1 LSGCGLFLRKNQ
13 LGNSLWFISV
23 FDAWLQRDTFFIL
36 ACDGLWRVFD
46 NAQAVDFVSSHVQK
60 QKQEEE
66 AGLSRD
72 SADVA
77 MALVREAIRGRQAL
91 DNVSAVVV
99 MLKW

>member
-1 LSGCGLFLRKNQ
+1 M
-13 LGNSLWFISV
+13 
-23 FDAWLQRDTFFIL
+23 FDAWLQRDAFFIL

-60 QKQEEE
+60 QKQDEE

-77 MALVREAIRGRQAL
+77 MAQAMAHLVHANWHHWLGRTHL
-91 DNVSAVVV
+91 DSNCG
-99 MLKW
+99 

>member
-1 LSGCGLFLRKNQ
+1 MSF
-13 LGNSLWFISV
+13 
-23 FDAWLQRDTFFIL
+23 QRASASPSQKGSAAFFIL

-46 NAQAVDFVSSHVQK
+46 YAQAVDFVSSHVQK

>member
-1 LSGCGLFLRKNQ
+1 M
-13 LGNSLWFISV
+13 
-23 FDAWLQRDTFFIL
+23 
-36 ACDGLWRVFD
+36 FD
-46 NAQAVDFVSSHVQK
+46 NAQAVDFVSSHIQK
-60 QKQEEE
+60 QKQDED